1 MVSECIPLLNAR
13 VRGTVGEAQSRLSAI
28 SQLPVWSAFFD
39 FDFCGCPHGIFGSC
53 PFERLHAWQS
63 GLMKNAM
70 EKLFLLSDLP
80 AIFMEW
86 YDSEDA
92 SAISRPRVNITDS
105 QLYINKAKFE
115 AIFRYLTMYSRRQSD
130 REVPRTPFRNGVT
143 DLTRLNGQEYPGL
156 VMLTIVALKA
166 LLHEKVPSD
175 RHDDIIRLF
184 WWMLVLNE
192 MMNEKES
199 TASTLL
205 LLDQRIEEF
214 LILYKKVFGPTSA
227 AVSST
232 ALRKVK
238 FHAPKHAVFYMK
250 RYGSS
255 DNFFGGNLE
264 SALKST
270 VKAPTKQ
277 TSRRHDRLSKELAC
291 RQQDR
296 FVCKESRRQNASSI
310 DDFRTQ
316 ALIARNSRKKR
327 FRPMDQDC
335 FSEATEKPTGW
346 ELHKPVFYLTRKGED
361 NWSTHI
367 GSFTHYDLVVYPDFV
382 SDRNT
387 DLFDDGED
395 QYVIKLAQYS
405 RKEGFQ
411 RIDCS
416 CGAFIPSSRGDER
429 DVLRCHPSFHSYP
442 YLKRPWHD
450 WAMVKWLHSHDNG
463 EEEVYV
469 AARILLFGRLSDNEN
484 DSIPPKIVAVIHSL
498 IDFHTPQ
505 DSLLFFA
512 KGDSLDEGG
521 PDIVDATAIEE
532 TAFVLPCVKDQGD
545 DFPTSHDTANYFIV
559 FPPRSEW
566 KNIWYGGE
574 SDNVSIHM

>member
-1 MVSECIPLLNAR
+1 
-13 VRGTVGEAQSRLSAI
+13 
-28 SQLPVWSAFFD
+28 
-39 FDFCGCPHGIFGSC
+39 
-53 PFERLHAWQS
+53 
-63 GLMKNAM
+63 
-70 EKLFLLSDLP
+70 
-80 AIFMEW
+80 
-86 YDSEDA
+86 
-92 SAISRPRVNITDS
+92 
-105 QLYINKAKFE
+105 
-115 AIFRYLTMYSRRQSD
+115 
-130 REVPRTPFRNGVT
+130 
-143 DLTRLNGQEYPGL
+143 
-156 VMLTIVALKA
+156 
-166 LLHEKVPSD
+166 
-175 RHDDIIRLF
+175 
-184 WWMLVLNE
+184 
-192 MMNEKES
+192 
-199 TASTLL
+199 
-205 LLDQRIEEF
+205 
-214 LILYKKVFGPTSA
+214 
-227 AVSST
+227 
-232 ALRKVK
+232 
-238 FHAPKHAVFYMK
+238 
-250 RYGSS
+250 
-255 DNFFGGNLE
+255 
-264 SALKST
+264 
-270 VKAPTKQ
+270 
-277 TSRRHDRLSKELAC
+277 
-291 RQQDR
+291 
-296 FVCKESRRQNASSI
+296 
-310 DDFRTQ
+310 
-316 ALIARNSRKKR
+316 
-327 FRPMDQDC
+327 MDQDC

-411 RIDCS
+411 WIDCS
-416 CGAFIPSSRGDER
+416 CGAFIPSTRGDER

-469 AARILLFGRLSDNEN
+469 AARILLFGHLSDNEN

-574 SDNVSIHM
+574 SDNVSIHYNSN

>member
-1 MVSECIPLLNAR
+1 
-13 VRGTVGEAQSRLSAI
+13 
-28 SQLPVWSAFFD
+28 
-39 FDFCGCPHGIFGSC
+39 
-53 PFERLHAWQS
+53 
-63 GLMKNAM
+63 MKNAM

-80 AIFMEW
+80 DIFMEW

-143 DLTRLNGQEYPGL
+143 DLMRLNGQEYPGL

-277 TSRRHDRLSKELAC
+277 TSRRHDRLSTVA
-291 RQQDR
+291 
-296 FVCKESRRQNASSI
+296 SRITLFARSHVGKMPA
-310 DDFRTQ
+310 
-316 ALIARNSRKKR
+316 ALMI
-327 FRPMDQDC
+327 F
-335 FSEATEKPTGW
+335 E
-346 ELHKPVFYLTRKGED
+346 HK
-361 NWSTHI
+361 H
-367 GSFTHYDLVVYPDFV
+367 
-382 SDRNT
+382 
-387 DLFDDGED
+387 
-395 QYVIKLAQYS
+395 
-405 RKEGFQ
+405 
-411 RIDCS
+411 
-416 CGAFIPSSRGDER
+416 
-429 DVLRCHPSFHSYP
+429 
-442 YLKRPWHD
+442 
-450 WAMVKWLHSHDNG
+450 
-463 EEEVYV
+463 
-469 AARILLFGRLSDNEN
+469 
-484 DSIPPKIVAVIHSL
+484 
-498 IDFHTPQ
+498 
-505 DSLLFFA
+505 
-512 KGDSLDEGG
+512 
-521 PDIVDATAIEE
+521 
-532 TAFVLPCVKDQGD
+532 
-545 DFPTSHDTANYFIV
+545 
-559 FPPRSEW
+559 
-566 KNIWYGGE
+566 
-574 SDNVSIHM
+574 